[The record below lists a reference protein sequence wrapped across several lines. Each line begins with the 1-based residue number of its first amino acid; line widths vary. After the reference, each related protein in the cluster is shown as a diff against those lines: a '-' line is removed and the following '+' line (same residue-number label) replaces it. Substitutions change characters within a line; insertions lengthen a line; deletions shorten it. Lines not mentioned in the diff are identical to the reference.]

1 MLLRLIS
8 VGAHVLLLL
17 IALNINMGSAG
28 AVPNDVVSQ
37 AVVESEQKEKEPDLT
52 NEEIGLDSSV
62 PTNFNVD
69 RIDEVSVPGM
79 VSPTEAVGVV
89 NAPEAPAKT
98 LTAPPGTGGGQGG
111 SMESSLLGTGTA
123 IGQLGGVG
131 GLVNLGGF
139 GGRSAATRAPIEQL
153 GGSPISE
160 ACVAKGLS
168 WLARHQASDGRWS
181 LNEFNRHAREAPFP
195 HGKTIVCNCT
205 GQASRHD
212 DLSATAFALLPFLAA
227 GITHRPSKTPQKV
240 EYHRTVDAGLKY
252 IISKQAK
259 DGYYGGGMYSHGLTS
274 IAMCEAFGLTSDPTF
289 KVSAQKAINYIIQ
302 AQDAAGGGWRYSPR
316 MAGDTSV
323 TGWQLMALK
332 SGQMAGLSVPY
343 ECLKKAEQFLDSCE
357 SQQKG
362 GYAYTPGGGETY
374 TMTSVALLCRM
385 YMGIN
390 PRNPGLLAGI
400 DRLKANPP
408 GKTNNIYYEYYA
420 TQVMHHFGGEAWDL
434 WNKGPDGKTGIR
446 ETLIKQMDSGG
457 NPKLQHQEGSWGP
470 SGQWAG
476 EGGRIMQTSLSLLCL
491 EVYYRHLPLYRRD
504 MGVMKSE
511 K

>member
-1 MLLRLIS
+1 M
-8 VGAHVLLLL
+8 
-17 IALNINMGSAG
+17 
-28 AVPNDVVSQ
+28 
-37 AVVESEQKEKEPDLT
+37 
-52 NEEIGLDSSV
+52 

-98 LTAPPGTGGGQGG
+98 PDRSPG
-111 SMESSLLGTGTA
+111 
-123 IGQLGGVG
+123 
-131 GLVNLGGF
+131 N
-139 GGRSAATRAPIEQL
+139 GGRPGRLDGVLSVGHRHRHRSVGRRGRAGQSRRLRRPHAATRAPIEQL

-240 EYHRTVDAGLKY
+240 EYHRTVDAGIKY

-316 MAGDTSV
+316 RPA
-323 TGWQLMALK
+323 
-332 SGQMAGLSVPY
+332 
-343 ECLKKAEQFLDSCE
+343 
-357 SQQKG
+357 
-362 GYAYTPGGGETY
+362 TP
-374 TMTSVALLCRM
+374 
-385 YMGIN
+385 
-390 PRNPGLLAGI
+390 P
-400 DRLKANPP
+400 
-408 GKTNNIYYEYYA
+408 
-420 TQVMHHFGGEAWDL
+420 
-434 WNKGPDGKTGIR
+434 
-446 ETLIKQMDSGG
+446 
-457 NPKLQHQEGSWGP
+457 
-470 SGQWAG
+470 
-476 EGGRIMQTSLSLLCL
+476 
-491 EVYYRHLPLYRRD
+491 
-504 MGVMKSE
+504 
-511 K
+511 